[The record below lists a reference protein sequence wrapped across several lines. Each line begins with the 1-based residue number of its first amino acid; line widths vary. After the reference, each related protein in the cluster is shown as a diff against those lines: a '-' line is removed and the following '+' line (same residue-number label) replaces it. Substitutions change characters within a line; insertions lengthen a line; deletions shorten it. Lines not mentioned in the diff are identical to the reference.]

1 MGKSA
6 VENMKGLWQAW
17 VRVARRIGTFQARV
31 LLTILYGIALLPFG
45 VCVRL
50 FGDTLRTKKRPTS
63 WLDRPKQPADIKWA
77 HKQ

>member
-63 WLDRPKQPADIKWA
+63 WLDRPQQPADMTWA